1 MIIWHLNNTI
11 FNVYNLDVYSSYHHF
26 ICQKKG
32 IKTMQNQMLN
42 EYILEGEGVTVS
54 VGFMFL

>member
-1 MIIWHLNNTI
+1 MSTVHTTT
-11 FNVYNLDVYSSYHHF
+11 SSVR
-26 ICQKKG
+26 KKG

-54 VGFMFL
+54 VDFMFL